1 MFYAIQKTRTETKM
15 ERVEFLTE
23 DSVAIVGTWNHVDVP
38 NAWAVLLLHM
48 MPADR
53 KSWEDFSALL
63 TRKGMHTLAIDLR
76 GHGESYGGPQ
86 GYRNFS
92 DKELQKSIFD
102 VETAVAF
109 LKSKNVE
116 EVLFAGAS
124 IGASLA
130 LWYLAEHKETKA
142 GILLSP
148 GFDYRGIRTKPLV
161 ERLNPGQAVLY
172 VGDTLDKFSSGE
184 SCADVAEELW
194 RLTPTGVDKEKII
207 LTGAGHGT
215 TMLEREAGLSDR
227 LQNWLNKESGV

>member
-1 MFYAIQKTRTETKM
+1 MVDLIRLHTKDG
-15 ERVEFLTE
+15 VE
-23 DSVAIVGTWNHVDVP
+23 IVSDWYHSEQLSPRGVV
-38 NAWAVLLLHM
+38 LLHM
-48 MPADR
+48 MPADK
-53 KSWEDFSALL
+53 KSWKTFATLL
-63 TRKGMHTLAIDLR
+63 LEKNFQVLSIDLR